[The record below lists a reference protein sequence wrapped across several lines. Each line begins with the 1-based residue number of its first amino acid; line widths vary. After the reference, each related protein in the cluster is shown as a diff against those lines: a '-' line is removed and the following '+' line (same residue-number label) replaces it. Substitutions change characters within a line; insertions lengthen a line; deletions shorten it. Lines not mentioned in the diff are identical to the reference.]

1 MRDRRDAENPIARES
16 SFSGP
21 RRKNVECG
29 TCGENMS
36 AHGWRA
42 GMLPPLH
49 CEGSDT
55 NETTRKVDATHH
67 GMKTWGDCWKC
78 KGYLGCNT
86 CIPVSVT
93 EIMCERCGCWATREA
108 FVRNGALLDTIM
120 TMRVRKGRPFLPVEE
135 YPDDW
140 RSARRS
146 EESKILERAATCED
160 PMQALRELAS
170 LARNPDD
177 FEDLLSSVDA
187 QMSPGAKASVLFIV
201 DSWRLATGSQ
211 PKHRDGVQDA
221 AELIREIP
229 PLEPEDYEDFR

>member
-1 MRDRRDAENPIARES
+1 
-16 SFSGP
+16 
-21 RRKNVECG
+21 
-29 TCGENMS
+29 
-36 AHGWRA
+36 
-42 GMLPPLH
+42 
-49 CEGSDT
+49 
-55 NETTRKVDATHH
+55 
-67 GMKTWGDCWKC
+67 MKTWGDCWKC